1 MGRLRWAAGL
11 SAMALVTAGCG
22 MGSGSDNEGGGGT
35 GGSGASGGH
44 LVYAEQFPPASAWA
58 VETNDAH
65 SLTRAGCLETLVK
78 YNVDGELEPMLATEW
93 SQVEDKAWEFT
104 LRDGVTFQDGTPM
117 DADAVVGALT
127 HVLEVPTPA
136 RAFNSDVIS
145 GVEAVDE
152 ATVRIT
158 TPKPDALVPL
168 RVANANA
175 GILAP
180 KAYEGKQIDIV
191 GTCTGPFTV
200 TEEVPAQSLSLE
212 ANEDYWGGDVNLD
225 TAEVRFIVDGAARAT
240 QLQSGE
246 ANIAKSL
253 PVANLATIEGD
264 DNLVVEQ
271 LDLTRT
277 TVMLLNNSRP
287 PFDDPLVRQAIQKA
301 VDTQAIVDGVYEGA
315 STPAVGPFSAN
326 TDWAPEGA
334 EPITQDL
341 DEARALLDQAGVAP
355 EDLKIELM
363 AYNDRPEFG
372 DVAAVIQSELAE
384 LGVDVKIRS
393 GEYPALEPDMI
404 SGDFDASLL
413 SRGYL
418 VDVADPGGYLASD
431 WVCDGGYNLAH
442 YCDPETDK
450 AISDATAIEDT
461 AERNAAYQEIAAKL
475 QEEAA
480 SVFLVHEKAV
490 WGLQADVE
498 GFEPHPLDQYVL
510 TADLALG

>member
-22 MGSGSDNEGGGGT
+22 MGSGSDNEGGGT

-93 SQVEDKAWEFT
+93 NQVEDKAWDFT

-145 GVEAVDE
+145 GVEAVDD

-200 TEEVPAQSLSLE
+200 TEEVPQQSLSME
-212 ANEDYWGGDVNLD
+212 ANEDYWGGDVSLD
-225 TAEVRFIVDGAARAT
+225 SAEVRFIVDGAARAT

-246 ANIAKSL
+246 VNIAKSL
-253 PVANLATIEGD
+253 PVANLATLEGD
-264 DNLVVEQ
+264 DNIVIDQ

-372 DVAAVIQSELAE
+372 DVAAVIQSELGE
-384 LGVDVKIRS
+384 LGIDVKIRS

-442 YCDPETDK
+442 YCDPETDQQIK
-450 AISDATAIEDT
+450 DAVAIEDT

-480 SVFLVHEKAV
+480 SVFLFHEKAV
-490 WGLQADVE
+490 WGLQKDVQ

>member
-22 MGSGSDNEGGGGT
+22 MGGGAESGGGT
-35 GGSGASGGH
+35 SGSGGDGGH

-65 SLTRAGCLETLVK
+65 SLTRAGCLETLIE
-78 YNVDGELEPMLATEW
+78 YTTEGELEPMLATEW
-93 SQVEDKAWEFT
+93 SQAEDGAWEFT

-117 DADAVVGALT
+117 DAEAVVGALT

-136 RAFNSDVIS
+136 RAFNSDVIAK
-145 GVEAVDE
+145 VEAVDE
-152 ATVRIT
+152 TTVRIT

-200 TEEVPAQSLSLE
+200 TEEVPAQSLKLE
-212 ANEDYWGGDVNLD
+212 ANEDYWGGDVTLD

-246 ANIAKSL
+246 VQIAKSL
-253 PVANLATIEGD
+253 PVANLASMEGD
-264 DNLVVEQ
+264 ESLEISQ

-277 TVMLLNNSRP
+277 TVMLLNTSRP
-287 PFDDPLVRQAIQKA
+287 PFDDPLVRRAIQTA

-326 TDWAPEGA
+326 TEWAPEGA
-334 EPITQDL
+334 APITQDL

-355 EDLKIELM
+355 EDLSIELM

-372 DVAAVIQSELAE
+372 DVAAVIQSELGE
-384 LGVDVKIRS
+384 LGVKVKIRA
-393 GEYPALEPDMI
+393 GEYPALEPDML

-442 YCDPETDK
+442 YCDPETDR

-461 AERNAAYQEIAAKL
+461 DERNAAYRDIAANL

-490 WGLQADVE
+490 WGLQAGVE
-498 GFEPHPLDQYVL
+498 GFQPHPLDQYVL

>member
-1 MGRLRWAAGL
+1 
-11 SAMALVTAGCG
+11 MALVTAGCG
-22 MGSGSDNEGGGGT
+22 MGGGDDGSGGTSGSGDG
-35 GGSGASGGH
+35 GGH

-65 SLTRAGCLETLVK
+65 SLTRAGCLETLVE
-78 YNVDGELEPMLATEW
+78 YTNDGELEPMLATEW
-93 SQVEDKAWEFT
+93 SQVEDTAWDFT
-104 LRDGVTFQDGTPM
+104 LREGVTFQDGTPM

-127 HVLEVPTPA
+127 HVLKVPTPA
-136 RAFNSDVIS
+136 RAFNSDVIA

-152 ATVRIT
+152 TTVRIT

-180 KAYEGKQIDIV
+180 KAYEGRQIDIV

-212 ANEDYWGGDVNLD
+212 ANEDYWGGDVTLD
-225 TAEVRFIVDGAARAT
+225 SAEVRFIVDGAARAT

-246 ANIAKSL
+246 VNIAKSL
-253 PVANLATIEGD
+253 PVANLATLEGD
-264 DNLVVEQ
+264 DNLSIVQ
-271 LDLTRT
+271 LELART

-287 PFDDPLVRQAIQKA
+287 PFDDPLVRQAVQHA
-301 VDTQAIVDGVYEGA
+301 VNTQAIVDGVYEGA
-315 STPAVGPFSAN
+315 SAPAVGPFGPN
-326 TDWAPEGA
+326 TSWAPEGA
-334 EPITQDL
+334 EPVTQDL
-341 DEARALLDQAGVAP
+341 DEARSLLDQAGVDP
-355 EDLKIELM
+355 EDLSIELM

-393 GEYPALEPDMI
+393 GEYPALEPDML

-442 YCDPETDK
+442 YCDPETDQ

-461 AERNAAYQEIAAKL
+461 DERNAAYQDIAAKL
-475 QEEAA
+475 QDEAA
-480 SVFLVHEKAV
+480 SVFLLHEQAV
-490 WGLQADVE
+490 WGLGADVE
-498 GFEPHPLDQYVL
+498 GFQPHPLDQYVL